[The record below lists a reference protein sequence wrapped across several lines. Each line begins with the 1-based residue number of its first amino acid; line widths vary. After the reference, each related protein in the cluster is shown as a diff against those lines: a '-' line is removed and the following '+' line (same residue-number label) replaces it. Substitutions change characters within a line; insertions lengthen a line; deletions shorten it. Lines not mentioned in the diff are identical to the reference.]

1 MAPPNPTAASAATA
15 ALGPWIGRALE
26 VGGGIIPALRAL
38 GAELSPRRRAAWDEL
53 CETLAAGDASRASR
67 ALEHDPDTWIPL
79 LTAAAP
85 GATTGDGA
93 SEAAFLARAVDV
105 VVTEDTKSRWW
116 LPLVY
121 PFLVT
126 VMAITVTSLLAVL
139 VVPEFEKI
147 HRDFGMR
154 LPLMTEALL
163 GFSHFLREGWGVLL
177 AAAAMATALWLTA
190 GRGWPSWLR
199 LPGSR
204 FAQSG
209 RFARFAADLLAAGV
223 PQPVALAV
231 ASRAVDPQDAM
242 TEASTDSTR
251 PGWLSATV
259 RHALDGNMPAAARV
273 RLLDRIATCHAL
285 RLAASR
291 SWLSWG
297 LGPVAVFVTGLL
309 VFLMVI
315 ALFMPL
321 VNLVNLLS

>member
-1 MAPPNPTAASAATA
+1 MLPPSPTAVSSATA

-53 CETLAAGDASRASR
+53 CETLVAGDAPRASR
-67 ALEHDPDTWIPL
+67 ALERDPDTWIPL
-79 LTAAAP
+79 LSAAAP

-105 VVTEDTKSRWW
+105 VVTEETNSRWW

-126 VMAITVTSLLAVL
+126 VMAVAVTSFLALL

-147 HRDFGMR
+147 LSDFGMR
-154 LPLMTEALL
+154 LPLMTEALI
-163 GFSHFLREGWGVLL
+163 GFSHFLRKGWGGLL
-177 AAAAMATALWLTA
+177 AAAAVATALWLTA
-190 GRGWPSWLR
+190 GRWWPSWLR
-199 LPGSR
+199 LPGGR
-204 FAQSG
+204 FAWSG
-209 RFARFAADLLAAGV
+209 RFARFAADLLAAEV

-231 ASRAVDPQDAM
+231 AARAVDSQDRM
-242 TEASTDSTR
+242 TAADEPPR
-251 PGWLSATV
+251 WLSATV
-259 RHALDGNMPAAARV
+259 RFALEGKMTAATRI
-273 RLLDRIATCHAL
+273 RLLDRIATCHDL

-291 SWLSWG
+291 SWISWC

-309 VFLMVI
+309 VFLMVL
-315 ALFMPL
+315 ALFAPL
-321 VNLVNLLS
+321 ISLVTDLS

>member
-1 MAPPNPTAASAATA
+1 MAPPKTTAASAATA

-38 GAELSPRRRAAWDEL
+38 GAELPPRRRAAWDEL

-105 VVTEDTKSRWW
+105 VVTEETKSRWW

-126 VMAITVTSLLAVL
+126 LLAVAVTSFLALL

-147 HRDFGMR
+147 LSDFGMR
-154 LPLMTEALL
+154 LPLITEALI

-177 AAAAMATALWLTA
+177 AAAAVATALWLTA
-190 GRGWPSWLR
+190 GRWWPSWLR
-199 LPGSR
+199 LPGSG

-209 RFARFAADLLAAGV
+209 RFARFAADLLAAEV
-223 PQPVALAV
+223 PQPVAVAV
-231 ASRAVDPQDAM
+231 ASRAVDSQD
-242 TEASTDSTR
+242 R
-251 PGWLSATV
+251 PTAADELPRWLSATV
-259 RHALDGNMPAAARV
+259 RHALEGDLPAATRV

-291 SWLSWG
+291 SWISWC

-321 VNLVNLLS
+321 VNLITVLS

>member
-1 MAPPNPTAASAATA
+1 MAPPDITAASSATA

-38 GAELSPRRRAAWDEL
+38 GAELPPRRRAAWDEL
-53 CETLAAGDASRASR
+53 CETLVAGDASRASR

-105 VVTEDTKSRWW
+105 VVTEEMDGRWW

-121 PFLVT
+121 PFFVT
-126 VMAITVTSLLAVL
+126 LLALAVTSFLAVL
-139 VVPEFEKI
+139 VVPEFEKFLG
-147 HRDFGMR
+147 DFGMR

-163 GFSHFLREGWGVLL
+163 GFSRFLREGWGVLL
-177 AAAAMATALWLTA
+177 AAAVAATVLWFTA
-190 GRGWPSWLR
+190 GRWWPSWLR
-199 LPGSR
+199 LPGSGC
-204 FAQSG
+204 AQSG

-231 ASRAVDPQDAM
+231 ASRAVDPQYRM
-242 TEASTDSTR
+242 TAADELPR
-251 PGWLSATV
+251 WLSATV
-259 RHALDGNMPAAARV
+259 RFALDGNMPASTRV

-291 SWLSWG
+291 SWISWF

-309 VFLMVI
+309 VFLMVL
-315 ALFMPL
+315 ALFAPL
-321 VNLVNLLS
+321 INLVSVLS

>member
-1 MAPPNPTAASAATA
+1 MLPPSPTAGSSATA

-53 CETLAAGDASRASR
+53 CETLTTGDASRANR

-79 LTAAAP
+79 LSAAAP

-105 VVTEDTKSRWW
+105 VVTEETNRRWW

-121 PFLVT
+121 PFFVT
-126 VMAITVTSLLAVL
+126 LLAVAVTSFLALL

-147 HRDFGMR
+147 LSDFGMR
-154 LPLMTEALL
+154 LPLITEALI

-177 AAAAMATALWLTA
+177 AVAAVATALWLTA
-190 GRGWPSWLR
+190 GRWWPSWLR
-199 LPGSR
+199 LPGGR

-231 ASRAVDPQDAM
+231 ASRAVDSQD
-242 TEASTDSTR
+242 R
-251 PGWLSATV
+251 PTAADEPPRWLSATV
-259 RHALDGNMPAAARV
+259 RHALDGTMPAAARV

-291 SWLSWG
+291 SWISWC

-309 VFLMVI
+309 VFLMVL
-315 ALFMPL
+315 ALFAPL
-321 VNLVNLLS
+321 ISLITDLS

>member
-1 MAPPNPTAASAATA
+1 MAPPDTTAVSAATA
-15 ALGPWIGRALE
+15 ALGPWLGRALE

-53 CETLAAGDASRASR
+53 CETLVAGDTSRASR

-105 VVTEDTKSRWW
+105 VVTEETKSRWW

-121 PFLVT
+121 PFFVT
-126 VMAITVTSLLAVL
+126 LLAVAVTSFLALL

-147 HRDFGMR
+147 LSDFGMR
-154 LPLMTEALL
+154 LPLITEALI
-163 GFSHFLREGWGVLL
+163 GFSHFLREGWGALL
-177 AAAAMATALWLTA
+177 AAAAVATALWLTA
-190 GRGWPSWLR
+190 GRWWPSWLR
-199 LPGSR
+199 LPGGR

-209 RFARFAADLLAAGV
+209 RFARFAADLLAAEV

-231 ASRAVDPQDAM
+231 AARAVDPQGRTTA
-242 TEASTDSTR
+242 AGQPPR
-251 PGWLSATV
+251 WLSATV
-259 RHALDGNMPAAARV
+259 RHALDGNMPAATRV
-273 RLLDRIATCHAL
+273 RLLDRIATCHDL

-291 SWLSWG
+291 SWISWC

-309 VFLMVI
+309 VFLMVL

-321 VNLVNLLS
+321 IKLLTDLS

>member
-1 MAPPNPTAASAATA
+1 MAPPDTTAVSAATA
-15 ALGPWIGRALE
+15 ALGPWLGRALE

-53 CETLAAGDASRASR
+53 CETLVAGDTSRASR

-105 VVTEDTKSRWW
+105 VVTEETKSRWW

-121 PFLVT
+121 PFFVT
-126 VMAITVTSLLAVL
+126 LLAVAVTSFLALL

-147 HRDFGMR
+147 LSDFGMR
-154 LPLMTEALL
+154 LPLITEALI
-163 GFSHFLREGWGVLL
+163 GFSHFLREGWGALL
-177 AAAAMATALWLTA
+177 AAAAVATALWLTA
-190 GRGWPSWLR
+190 GRWWPSWLR
-199 LPGSR
+199 LPGGR

-209 RFARFAADLLAAGV
+209 RFARFAADLLTAEV

-231 ASRAVDPQDAM
+231 AARAVDSQDRM
-242 TEASTDSTR
+242 TAAGQPPR
-251 PGWLSATV
+251 WLSATV
-259 RHALDGNMPAAARV
+259 RHALDGNMPAATRI
-273 RLLDRIATCHAL
+273 RLLDRIATCHDL

-291 SWLSWG
+291 SWLSWC

-309 VFLMVI
+309 VFLMVL

-321 VNLVNLLS
+321 IKLLTDLS

>member
-1 MAPPNPTAASAATA
+1 MAPPDTTAASAATA
-15 ALGPWIGRALE
+15 ALGPWLGRALE

-53 CETLAAGDASRASR
+53 CETLAAGDASRANR
-67 ALEHDPDTWIPL
+67 ALERDPDTWIPL

-93 SEAAFLARAVDV
+93 SEAAFLARAGDV
-105 VVTEDTKSRWW
+105 VVTEETKSRWW

-126 VMAITVTSLLAVL
+126 LLAVAVTSFLALL
-139 VVPEFEKI
+139 VVPEFEQI
-147 HRDFGMR
+147 LSDFGMR
-154 LPLMTEALL
+154 LPLITEALI
-163 GFSHFLREGWGVLL
+163 GFSHFLREGWGALL
-177 AAAAMATALWLTA
+177 AAAAVATALWLTA
-190 GRGWPSWLR
+190 GRWWPSWLR
-199 LPGSR
+199 LPGGR

-209 RFARFAADLLAAGV
+209 RFARFAADLLAAEV

-231 ASRAVDPQDAM
+231 AARAVDPQGRTTA
-242 TEASTDSTR
+242 AGQPPR
-251 PGWLSATV
+251 WLSATV
-259 RHALDGNMPAAARV
+259 RHALDGNMPAATRV
-273 RLLDRIATCHAL
+273 RLLDRIATCHDL

-291 SWLSWG
+291 SWISWC

-309 VFLMVI
+309 VFLMVL

-321 VNLVNLLS
+321 IKLVTDLS

>member
-1 MAPPNPTAASAATA
+1 MAPPDITAASAATA

-38 GAELSPRRRAAWDEL
+38 GAELSPRRRVAWDEL

-105 VVTEDTKSRWW
+105 VVTEDTKSWWW

-126 VMAITVTSLLAVL
+126 VMALTVTSLLAVL

-147 HRDFGMR
+147 LGDFGMR

-177 AAAAMATALWLTA
+177 AAAAVATALWLTA
-190 GRGWPSWLR
+190 GRWWPSWLR
-199 LPGSR
+199 LPGGR

-209 RFARFAADLLAAGV
+209 RFARFAADLLAAEV

-242 TEASTDSTR
+242 AAADQQPR
-251 PGWLSATV
+251 WLSATE
-259 RHALDGNMPAAARV
+259 RHALDGNMPAATRV

-291 SWLSWG
+291 SWISWC

-315 ALFMPL
+315 ALFAPL
-321 VNLVNLLS
+321 IKLLTDLS

>member
-1 MAPPNPTAASAATA
+1 MAPPKTTAASAATA

-38 GAELSPRRRAAWDEL
+38 GAELPPRRRAAWDEL

-67 ALEHDPDTWIPL
+67 ALEHDPDIWIPL

-121 PFLVT
+121 PFFVT
-126 VMAITVTSLLAVL
+126 LLAVAVTSFLALL

-147 HRDFGMR
+147 LSDFGMR
-154 LPLMTEALL
+154 LPLITEALI

-177 AAAAMATALWLTA
+177 AAAAVATALWLTA
-190 GRGWPSWLR
+190 GRWWPSWLR

-242 TEASTDSTR
+242 AAADQQPR
-251 PGWLSATV
+251 WLSATV

-291 SWLSWG
+291 SWISWC
-297 LGPVAVFVTGLL
+297 LGPVAVFITGLL
-309 VFLMVI
+309 VFLMVL

-321 VNLVNLLS
+321 IKLVTDLS

>member
-1 MAPPNPTAASAATA
+1 MLPPSPTAGSSATA

-53 CETLAAGDASRASR
+53 CETLTAGDASRASR
-67 ALEHDPDTWIPL
+67 ALEHDPGTWIPL

-121 PFLVT
+121 PFFVT
-126 VMAITVTSLLAVL
+126 LLAVAVTSFLAVL

-147 HRDFGMR
+147 LSDFGMR
-154 LPLMTEALL
+154 LPLITEALL
-163 GFSHFLREGWGVLL
+163 GFSHFLRKGWGGLL
-177 AAAAMATALWLTA
+177 AAAAVATALWLTA
-190 GRGWPSWLR
+190 GRWWPSWLR
-199 LPGSR
+199 LPGGG

-209 RFARFAADLLAAGV
+209 RFARFAADLLAAEV

-231 ASRAVDPQDAM
+231 AARAVDRQDRM
-242 TEASTDSTR
+242 TAAGQPPR
-251 PGWLSATV
+251 WLSATV
-259 RHALDGNMPAAARV
+259 RHALDGKMPAATRV
-273 RLLDRIATCHAL
+273 RLLDRIATCHDL

-291 SWLSWG
+291 SWISWC
-297 LGPVAVFVTGLL
+297 LGPVAVFITGFL
-309 VFLMVI
+309 VFLMVL

-321 VNLVNLLS
+321 IKLLTDLS

>member
-1 MAPPNPTAASAATA
+1 MAPPDITAASAATA

-38 GAELSPRRRAAWDEL
+38 GAELSPRRRADWDEL

-126 VMAITVTSLLAVL
+126 VMALTVTSLLAVL

-147 HRDFGMR
+147 LGDFGMR

-177 AAAAMATALWLTA
+177 AAAAVATALWLTA
-190 GRGWPSWLR
+190 NRWWPSWLR

-209 RFARFAADLLAAGV
+209 RFARFAADLLAAGL

-231 ASRAVDPQDAM
+231 ASRAVDPQAAM
-242 TEASTDSTR
+242 AAADQQPR
-251 PGWLSATV
+251 WLSATV

-291 SWLSWG
+291 SWISWC
-297 LGPVAVFVTGLL
+297 LGPMAVFITGLL
-309 VFLMVI
+309 VFLMVL

-321 VNLVNLLS
+321 IKLVTDLS

>member
-1 MAPPNPTAASAATA
+1 MAPPDITAASAATA

-53 CETLAAGDASRASR
+53 CETLATGDTSRASR

-85 GATTGDGA
+85 GATTGDGV

-126 VMAITVTSLLAVL
+126 LMALTVTSFLAVL

-147 HRDFGMR
+147 LGDFGMR

-177 AAAAMATALWLTA
+177 AAAAVATALWLTA
-190 GRGWPSWLR
+190 GRWWPSWLR

-231 ASRAVDPQDAM
+231 AARAVDPQAAM
-242 TEASTDSTR
+242 AAADQQPR
-251 PGWLSATV
+251 WLSATV
-259 RHALDGNMPAAARV
+259 RHALDGNMPAATRV

-291 SWLSWG
+291 SWISWC

-309 VFLMVI
+309 VFLMI
-315 ALFMPL
+315 LALFAPL
-321 VNLVNLLS
+321 INLVSVLS

>member
-1 MAPPNPTAASAATA
+1 MAPPDTTAVSAATA
-15 ALGPWIGRALE
+15 ALGPWLGRALE

-38 GAELSPRRRAAWDEL
+38 GAELSPRRRVAWGEL
-53 CETLAAGDASRASR
+53 CETLTTGDASRASR

-79 LTAAAP
+79 LSAAAP

-105 VVTEDTKSRWW
+105 VVTEETKSRWW

-121 PFLVT
+121 PFFVT
-126 VMAITVTSLLAVL
+126 LLAVAVTSFLALL

-147 HRDFGMR
+147 LSDFGMR
-154 LPLMTEALL
+154 LPLITEALI
-163 GFSHFLREGWGVLL
+163 GFSHFLREGWGALL
-177 AAAAMATALWLTA
+177 AAAAVATALWLTA
-190 GRGWPSWLR
+190 GRWWPSWLR
-199 LPGSR
+199 LPGGR

-231 ASRAVDPQDAM
+231 AARAVDPQGRTTA
-242 TEASTDSTR
+242 AGQPPR
-251 PGWLSATV
+251 WLSATV
-259 RHALDGNMPAAARV
+259 RHALDGNMPAATRV
-273 RLLDRIATCHAL
+273 RLLDRIATCHDL

-291 SWLSWG
+291 SWISWC

-309 VFLMVI
+309 VFLMVL

-321 VNLVNLLS
+321 IKLVTDLS

>member
-1 MAPPNPTAASAATA
+1 MAPPDITAASAATA

-38 GAELSPRRRAAWDEL
+38 GAELSPRRRADWDEL

-126 VMAITVTSLLAVL
+126 VMALTVTSLLAVL

-147 HRDFGMR
+147 LGDFGMR

-177 AAAAMATALWLTA
+177 AAAAVATALWLTA
-190 GRGWPSWLR
+190 NRWWPSWLR

-209 RFARFAADLLAAGV
+209 RFARFAADLLAAGL

-231 ASRAVDPQDAM
+231 ASRAVDPQAAM
-242 TEASTDSTR
+242 AAADQQPR
-251 PGWLSATV
+251 WLSATV

-291 SWLSWG
+291 SWISWC
-297 LGPVAVFVTGLL
+297 LGPVAVFITGLL
-309 VFLMVI
+309 VFLMVL

-321 VNLVNLLS
+321 IKLVTDLS

>member
-1 MAPPNPTAASAATA
+1 MVPPDITAASSATA

-53 CETLAAGDASRASR
+53 CETLVAGDASRASR
-67 ALEHDPDTWIPL
+67 ALEHDPDIWIPL

-105 VVTEDTKSRWW
+105 VVTEETKSRWW

-121 PFLVT
+121 PFFVT
-126 VMAITVTSLLAVL
+126 LLALAVTSLLAVL

-147 HRDFGMR
+147 LGDFGMR
-154 LPLMTEALL
+154 LPLMTEALI
-163 GFSHFLREGWGVLL
+163 GFSHFLRKGWGGLL
-177 AAAAMATALWLTA
+177 AAAAVATALWLTA
-190 GRGWPSWLR
+190 NRWWPSWLR
-199 LPGSR
+199 LPGGR

-209 RFARFAADLLAAGV
+209 RFARFASDLLAAGV
-223 PQPVALAV
+223 PRPVALAV
-231 ASRAVDPQDAM
+231 AARAVDSQD
-242 TEASTDSTR
+242 R
-251 PGWLSATV
+251 PTAADEPPRWLSATV
-259 RHALDGNMPAAARV
+259 RHALDGKMPAATRI

-291 SWLSWG
+291 SWISWCF
-297 LGPVAVFVTGLL
+297 GPVAVFVTGLL
-309 VFLMVI
+309 VFLMVL
-315 ALFMPL
+315 ALFAPL
-321 VNLVNLLS
+321 INLVSALS

>member
-1 MAPPNPTAASAATA
+1 MAPPDTAAASAATA

-38 GAELSPRRRAAWDEL
+38 GAELPPRRRAAWDEL

-147 HRDFGMR
+147 LGDFGMQ

-163 GFSHFLREGWGVLL
+163 GFSHFLREGWGGLL
-177 AAAAMATALWLTA
+177 AAAAVATALWLTA
-190 GRGWPSWLR
+190 GRWWPSWLR

-242 TEASTDSTR
+242 AAADQQPR
-251 PGWLSATV
+251 WLSATV
-259 RHALDGNMPAAARV
+259 RHALEGDLPAATRV

-291 SWLSWG
+291 SWISWC

-309 VFLMVI
+309 VFLMVL
-315 ALFMPL
+315 ALFAPL
-321 VNLVNLLS
+321 IKLLTDLS

>member
-1 MAPPNPTAASAATA
+1 MTPPKTTAASAATA

-67 ALEHDPDTWIPL
+67 ALEHDPDIWIPL

-121 PFLVT
+121 PFFVT
-126 VMAITVTSLLAVL
+126 LLAVAVTSFLALL

-147 HRDFGMR
+147 LSDFGMR
-154 LPLMTEALL
+154 LPLITEALI

-177 AAAAMATALWLTA
+177 AAAAVATALWLTA
-190 GRGWPSWLR
+190 GRWWPSWLR
-199 LPGSR
+199 LPGGR

-242 TEASTDSTR
+242 AAADQQPR
-251 PGWLSATV
+251 WLSATV

-291 SWLSWG
+291 SWISWC
-297 LGPVAVFVTGLL
+297 LGPVAVFITGLL
-309 VFLMVI
+309 VFLMVL

-321 VNLVNLLS
+321 IKLVTDLS

>member
-1 MAPPNPTAASAATA
+1 MAPPDITAASAATA

-38 GAELSPRRRAAWDEL
+38 GAELSPRRRAAWNEL

-105 VVTEDTKSRWW
+105 VVTEETKSRWW

-126 VMAITVTSLLAVL
+126 VMAVAVTSFLALL

-147 HRDFGMR
+147 LSDFGMR
-154 LPLMTEALL
+154 LPLITEALI

-177 AAAAMATALWLTA
+177 AAAAVATALWLTA
-190 GRGWPSWLR
+190 GRWWPSWLR
-199 LPGSR
+199 IPGSR

-231 ASRAVDPQDAM
+231 AARAVDSQDRM
-242 TEASTDSTR
+242 TAAGQPPR
-251 PGWLSATV
+251 WLSATV
-259 RHALDGNMPAAARV
+259 RHALDGNMPAATRV

-291 SWLSWG
+291 SWISWF

-321 VNLVNLLS
+321 VNLVTVLS

>member
-1 MAPPNPTAASAATA
+1 MAPPDTTAASAATA

-38 GAELSPRRRAAWDEL
+38 GAELPPRRRAAWDEL
-53 CETLAAGDASRASR
+53 CETLTSGDASRASR

-105 VVTEDTKSRWW
+105 VVTEDSNSRWW

-121 PFLVT
+121 PFFVT
-126 VMAITVTSLLAVL
+126 LLAVAVTSFLALL
-139 VVPEFEKI
+139 VVPEFEKLLS
-147 HRDFGMR
+147 DFGMR
-154 LPLMTEALL
+154 LPLATEALI
-163 GFSHFLREGWGVLL
+163 GFSHFLREGWGGLL
-177 AAAAMATALWLTA
+177 AAAAVATALWLTV
-190 GRGWPSWLR
+190 GRWWPSWLR

-242 TEASTDSTR
+242 AAADQQPR
-251 PGWLSATV
+251 WLSATV
-259 RHALDGNMPAAARV
+259 RHALEGDLPAATRV

-291 SWLSWG
+291 SWISWF

-309 VFLMVI
+309 VFLMVL
-315 ALFMPL
+315 ALFAPL
-321 VNLVNLLS
+321 ISLVTDLS

>member
-1 MAPPNPTAASAATA
+1 MTPPKTTAASAATA

-26 VGGGIIPALRAL
+26 VGGGIIPALRAV

-67 ALEHDPDTWIPL
+67 ALEHDPDIWIPL

-121 PFLVT
+121 PFFVT
-126 VMAITVTSLLAVL
+126 LLAVAVTSFLALL

-147 HRDFGMR
+147 LSDFGMR
-154 LPLMTEALL
+154 LPLITEALI

-177 AAAAMATALWLTA
+177 AAAAVATALWLTA
-190 GRGWPSWLR
+190 GRWWPSWLR
-199 LPGSR
+199 LPGGR

-209 RFARFAADLLAAGV
+209 RFARFAADLLAAEV

-242 TEASTDSTR
+242 AAADQQPR
-251 PGWLSATV
+251 WLSATV
-259 RHALDGNMPAAARV
+259 RHALDGNMSAATRV

-291 SWLSWG
+291 SWISWC
-297 LGPVAVFVTGLL
+297 LGPVAVFITGLL
-309 VFLMVI
+309 VFLMVL

-321 VNLVNLLS
+321 IKLVTDLS

>member
-1 MAPPNPTAASAATA
+1 MAPPDITAASAATA

-38 GAELSPRRRAAWDEL
+38 GTELPPRRRAAWDEL
-53 CETLAAGDASRASR
+53 CETLVAGDASRASL
-67 ALEHDPDTWIPL
+67 ALEHDPETWIPL

-85 GATTGDGA
+85 NATTGDGA

-105 VVTEDTKSRWW
+105 VVTEETKSRWW

-121 PFLVT
+121 PFFVT
-126 VMAITVTSLLAVL
+126 LLALAVTSLLAVL

-147 HRDFGMR
+147 LGDFGMR
-154 LPLMTEALL
+154 LPLMTEALI
-163 GFSHFLREGWGVLL
+163 GFSHVLRKGWGGLL
-177 AAAAMATALWLTA
+177 AAAAVATVLWLTA
-190 GRGWPSWLR
+190 NRWWPSWLR

-204 FAQSG
+204 FAWSG
-209 RFARFAADLLAAGV
+209 RFARFAADLLAAEV

-231 ASRAVDPQDAM
+231 AARAVDSQD
-242 TEASTDSTR
+242 R
-251 PGWLSATV
+251 PTAADEPPRWLSATV
-259 RHALDGNMPAAARV
+259 RHALDGKMPAATRI

-291 SWLSWG
+291 SWISWF

-309 VFLMVI
+309 VFLMVL
-315 ALFMPL
+315 ALFAPL
-321 VNLVNLLS
+321 INLVSALS

>member
-1 MAPPNPTAASAATA
+1 MAPPDITAASAATA

-38 GAELSPRRRAAWDEL
+38 GAELPPRRRAAWDEL

-105 VVTEDTKSRWW
+105 VVTEETKSRWW

-126 VMAITVTSLLAVL
+126 VMALTVTSLLAVL

-147 HRDFGMR
+147 LGDFGMR

-177 AAAAMATALWLTA
+177 AAAAVATALWLTA
-190 GRGWPSWLR
+190 GRWWPSWLR
-199 LPGSR
+199 IPGSR

-242 TEASTDSTR
+242 AAADQQPR
-251 PGWLSATV
+251 WLSATV

-291 SWLSWG
+291 SWISWF

-309 VFLMVI
+309 VFLMVL
-315 ALFMPL
+315 ALFLPL

>member
-1 MAPPNPTAASAATA
+1 MAPPDTIAASSATA

-38 GAELSPRRRAAWDEL
+38 GAELPLRRRAAWDEL
-53 CETLAAGDASRASR
+53 CETLVAGDASRANR
-67 ALEHDPDTWIPL
+67 ALERDPDTWIPL
-79 LTAAAP
+79 LSAAAP

-105 VVTEDTKSRWW
+105 VVTEETKSRWW

-126 VMAITVTSLLAVL
+126 VMAVAVTSFLALL

-147 HRDFGMR
+147 LSDFGMR
-154 LPLMTEALL
+154 LPPITEALI
-163 GFSHFLREGWGVLL
+163 GFSHFLREGWGGLL
-177 AAAAMATALWLTA
+177 AAAAVAAALWLTA
-190 GRGWPSWLR
+190 GRWWPSWLR
-199 LPGSR
+199 LPGGR

-209 RFARFAADLLAAGV
+209 RFARFAADLLAAEV

-231 ASRAVDPQDAM
+231 AARAVDRQDRM
-242 TEASTDSTR
+242 TAAGQPPR
-251 PGWLSATV
+251 WLSATV
-259 RHALDGNMPAAARV
+259 RHALDGNMPAATRV
-273 RLLDRIATCHAL
+273 RLLDRIATCHDL

-291 SWLSWG
+291 SWISWF

-309 VFLMVI
+309 VFLMVL
-315 ALFMPL
+315 ALFAPL
-321 VNLVNLLS
+321 IKLVTDLS

>member
-1 MAPPNPTAASAATA
+1 MTPPKTTAASAATA

-38 GAELSPRRRAAWDEL
+38 GAELPPRRRAAWDEL

-105 VVTEDTKSRWW
+105 VVTEETKSRWW

-126 VMAITVTSLLAVL
+126 LLAVAVTSFLALL

-147 HRDFGMR
+147 LSDFGMR
-154 LPLMTEALL
+154 LPLITEALI
-163 GFSHFLREGWGVLL
+163 GFSHFLREGWGALL
-177 AAAAMATALWLTA
+177 AAAAVATALWLTA
-190 GRGWPSWLR
+190 GRWWPSWLR
-199 LPGSR
+199 LPGGR

-209 RFARFAADLLAAGV
+209 RFARFAADLLAAEV

-231 ASRAVDPQDAM
+231 ASRAVDPQD
-242 TEASTDSTR
+242 R
-251 PGWLSATV
+251 PTAADELPRWLSATV
-259 RHALDGNMPAAARV
+259 RHALEGDLPAATRV

-291 SWLSWG
+291 SWISWC
-297 LGPVAVFVTGLL
+297 LGPVAVFITGLL
-309 VFLMVI
+309 VFLMVL

-321 VNLVNLLS
+321 IKLVTDLS

>member
-1 MAPPNPTAASAATA
+1 MAPPDTTAASAATA

-38 GAELSPRRRAAWDEL
+38 GAELPPRRRAAWDEL

-85 GATTGDGA
+85 GATTGDGV

-105 VVTEDTKSRWW
+105 VVTEEANSRWW

-126 VMAITVTSLLAVL
+126 LLAVAVTSFLALL

-147 HRDFGMR
+147 LSDFGMR
-154 LPLMTEALL
+154 LPLITEALL

-177 AAAAMATALWLTA
+177 AAAAVATALWLTA
-190 GRGWPSWLR
+190 GRWWPSWLR

-231 ASRAVDPQDAM
+231 ASRAVDSQD
-242 TEASTDSTR
+242 R
-251 PGWLSATV
+251 PTAADEPPRWLSATV
-259 RHALDGNMPAAARV
+259 RHALEGDLPAATRV

-291 SWLSWG
+291 SWISWC

-309 VFLMVI
+309 VFLMVL

-321 VNLVNLLS
+321 IKLVTDLS

>member
-1 MAPPNPTAASAATA
+1 MAPPDTTAASAATA

-38 GAELSPRRRAAWDEL
+38 GAELPPRRRVAWDEL

-126 VMAITVTSLLAVL
+126 LMALTVTSFLAVL

-147 HRDFGMR
+147 LGDFGMR

-177 AAAAMATALWLTA
+177 AAAAVATALWLTA
-190 GRGWPSWLR
+190 RRWWPSWLR
-199 LPGSR
+199 IPGSR

-231 ASRAVDPQDAM
+231 AARAADPQAAM
-242 TEASTDSTR
+242 AAADQQPR
-251 PGWLSATV
+251 WLSATV

-273 RLLDRIATCHAL
+273 RLLDRIATCHDL

-291 SWLSWG
+291 SWISWC

-309 VFLMVI
+309 VFLMVL

-321 VNLVNLLS
+321 IKLVTDLS

>member
-1 MAPPNPTAASAATA
+1 MAPPKTTAASAATA

-105 VVTEDTKSRWW
+105 VATEETNSRWW

-121 PFLVT
+121 PFFVT
-126 VMAITVTSLLAVL
+126 LLALAVTSFLALL
-139 VVPEFEKI
+139 VVPEFEKLLG
-147 HRDFGMR
+147 DFGMR
-154 LPLMTEALL
+154 LPLATEALI
-163 GFSHFLREGWGVLL
+163 GFSHFLREGWGGLL
-177 AAAAMATALWLTA
+177 AAAAVATALWLTA
-190 GRGWPSWLR
+190 NRWWPSWLR

-209 RFARFAADLLAAGV
+209 RFARFAADLLAAEV
-223 PQPVALAV
+223 PQPVAIAV

-242 TEASTDSTR
+242 AAADQQPR
-251 PGWLSATV
+251 WLSATV
-259 RHALDGNMPAAARV
+259 RFALEGDLPAATRV

-291 SWLSWG
+291 SWISWF

-309 VFLMVI
+309 VFLMVL
-315 ALFMPL
+315 ALFAPL
-321 VNLVNLLS
+321 ISLVTDLS

>member
-1 MAPPNPTAASAATA
+1 MAPSDTTAAPA

-53 CETLAAGDASRASR
+53 CDTLAAGDASRASR

-105 VVTEDTKSRWW
+105 VVAEETKSRWW

-121 PFLVT
+121 PFFVT
-126 VMAITVTSLLAVL
+126 LLALAVTSFLAVL
-139 VVPEFEKI
+139 VVPEFEKLLG
-147 HRDFGMR
+147 DFGMR
-154 LPLMTEALL
+154 LPLATEALI
-163 GFSHFLREGWGVLL
+163 GFSHFLREGWGGLL
-177 AAAAMATALWLTA
+177 AAAAVATALWLTA
-190 GRGWPSWLR
+190 GRWWPSWLR

-231 ASRAVDPQDAM
+231 ASRAVDPQDRM
-242 TEASTDSTR
+242 TAADKAPS
-251 PGWLSATV
+251 WLSATV
-259 RHALDGNMPAAARV
+259 RHALDGNMPAATRV

-291 SWLSWG
+291 SWISWF

-309 VFLMVI
+309 VFLMVL
-315 ALFMPL
+315 ALFAPL
-321 VNLVNLLS
+321 INLVSVLS